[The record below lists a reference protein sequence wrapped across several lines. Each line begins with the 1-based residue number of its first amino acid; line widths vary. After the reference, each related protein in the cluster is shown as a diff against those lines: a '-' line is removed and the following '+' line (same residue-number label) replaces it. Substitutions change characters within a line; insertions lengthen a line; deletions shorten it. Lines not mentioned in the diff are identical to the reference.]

1 MKEYMKMR
9 RGPMT
14 IVPRLTMVAVMLGM
28 AAGLA
33 VRPAATSAAQD
44 EPLKIAFSVPGLNFP
59 FFVHMMNEAQ
69 AAADAMENVELIQ
82 LDGQN
87 SASKQTQD
95 LEAMIVQG
103 VDGIVISPA
112 DVNALQPGIEAV
124 VEAGI
129 PVVTVD
135 RNVTGVETL
144 AHVGADN
151 VRGGEIQGE
160 RVLELLP
167 DGGSVFELRGQPGAS
182 PAIDRDAGLKNVLNE
197 QDAVEITFDQ
207 TANFA
212 RDEAVRVV
220 EDGLTANEPP
230 DVIVAATDD
239 MALGAAEV
247 VQGQGL
253 DIPIIGFDALP
264 EALQAIEAGTLDST
278 IEQFPGLQAATAL
291 EILVDYIRNDITPEE
306 HDTFLEPKLITA
318 ENLGEAERA
327 EEAGIESIGTPAAG
341 TPAALAEGLLTIG
354 SADDL
359 RDHVFSY
366 RIEAASLPR

>member
-1 MKEYMKMR
+1 MV
-9 RGPMT
+9 
-14 IVPRLTMVAVMLGM
+14 VPRLLMVGLMLAM

-33 VRPAATSAAQD
+33 TGPATSAAAQEE
-44 EPLKIAFSVPGLNFP
+44 EPLQIAFSVPGLNFP

-69 AAADAMENVELIQ
+69 EAADAFDNVELIQ

-144 AHVGADN
+144 AHVGANN

-167 DGGSVFELRGQPGAS
+167 NGGSVFELRGQPGAS

-230 DVIVAATDD
+230 DVIVAANDD

-247 VQGQGL
+247 VQNQGL

-291 EILVDYIRNDITPEE
+291 ESLVDYIRNDITPEE

-327 EEAGIESIGTPAAG
+327 EEAGIEPTGTPAAG
-341 TPAALAEGLLTIG
+341 TPAALAERLFTIG
-354 SADDL
+354 SANDP

-366 RIEAASLPR
+366 RVEAASLPR

>member
-1 MKEYMKMR
+1 MH
-9 RGPMT
+9 RGF
-14 IVPRLTMVAVMLGM
+14 VM
-28 AAGLA
+28 AASRVGLVA
-33 VRPAATSAAQD
+33 LLLAIAIGFAARPVPTSAAQD
-44 EPLKIAFSVPGLNFP
+44 EPLQIAFSVPGLNFP

-87 SASKQTQD
+87 SATKQTQD

-124 VEAGI
+124 IEAGI

-135 RNVTGVETL
+135 RNVTGAETL

-160 RVLELLP
+160 RVLALLP
-167 DGGSVFELRGQPGAS
+167 DGGTIFELRGQPGAS
-182 PAIDRDAGLKNVLNE
+182 PAIDRDKGLKNVLDE
-197 QDAVEITFDQ
+197 EDSIEIGFDQ

-220 EDGLTANEPP
+220 EDGLTANDAP
-230 DVIVAATDD
+230 DVIVAANDD

-247 VQGQGL
+247 VQNQGL

-264 EALQAIEAGTLDST
+264 EALQAIQAGRMDST
-278 IEQFPGLQAATAL
+278 IEQFPGQQAATAL
-291 EILVDYIRNDITPEE
+291 DILVDYIRNGTEPAE
-306 HDTFLEPKLITA
+306 HDTYLEPALITA
-318 ENLGEAERA
+318 ENLGTAERA
-327 EEAGIESIGTPAAG
+327 AEAGIEPSGTPAAG
-341 TPAALAEGLLTIG
+341 TPAAATP
-354 SADDL
+354 
-359 RDHVFSY
+359 
-366 RIEAASLPR
+366 AALVGTQSLI

>member
-1 MKEYMKMR
+1 MFH
-9 RGPMT
+9 GVTMT
-14 IVPRLTMVAVMLGM
+14 VSRLGMVALMLAM
-28 AAGLA
+28 AIGLA
-33 VRPAATSAAQD
+33 ARPATTAVAQ
-44 EPLKIAFSVPGLNFP
+44 EESLQIAFSVPGLNFP

-69 AAADAMENVELIQ
+69 AAADEMENIELIQ

-87 SASKQTQD
+87 SATKQTQD
-95 LEAMIVQG
+95 LEAMIVQD

-112 DVNALQPGIEAV
+112 DVNALQPAIQAV
-124 VEAGI
+124 VDAGI

-151 VRGGEIQGE
+151 VRGGEVQGE

-167 DGGSVFELRGQPGAS
+167 DGGDIFELQGQPGAS
-182 PAIDRDAGLKNVLNE
+182 PAIDRDTGLKNAVGDE
-197 QDAVEITFDQ
+197 ESVEITFDQ

-230 DVIVAATDD
+230 DVIVAANDD

-247 VQGQGL
+247 VQNQGL

-264 EALQAIEAGTLDST
+264 EALQAIEAGTMDST

-291 EILVDYIRNDITPEE
+291 GIIVGYIRDDVTPEE
-306 HDTFLEPKLITA
+306 HDTYLQPELITA
-318 ENLGEAERA
+318 ENLGQAERA
-327 EEAGIESIGTPAAG
+327 EEAGIEPSGTPEATPAA
-341 TPAALAEGLLTIG
+341 
-354 SADDL
+354 
-359 RDHVFSY
+359 
-366 RIEAASLPR
+366 

>member
-1 MKEYMKMR
+1 MYR
-9 RGPMT
+9 RPMT
-14 IVPRLTMVAVMLGM
+14 IVPRLTMVALMLAM
-28 AAGLA
+28 AAGFA
-33 VRPAATSAAQD
+33 ARPAATSAAQD
-44 EPLKIAFSVPGLNFP
+44 EPLQIAFSVPGLNFP

-112 DVNALQPGIEAV
+112 DVNALVPGIEAV
-124 VEAGI
+124 AEAGI
-129 PVVTVD
+129 PLVTVD
-135 RNVTGVETL
+135 RNVRGVQTL

-151 VRGGEIQGE
+151 VRGGELQAE
-160 RVLELLP
+160 RVIELLP
-167 DGGSVFELRGQPGAS
+167 DGGSIFELRGQPGAS
-182 PAIDRDAGLKNVLNE
+182 PAIDRDTGLKTGLE
-197 QDAVEITFDQ
+197 QADNIEITFDQ

-230 DVIVAATDD
+230 DVIVAANDD

-247 VQGQGL
+247 VQNQGL

-264 EALQAIEAGTLDST
+264 EALQAIQAGTMDST
-278 IEQFPGLQAATAL
+278 IEQSPGQQASTAL
-291 EILVDYIRNDITPEE
+291 EILVDNIRNDVTPEE
-306 HDTFLEPKLITA
+306 HDIFLEPILITA

-327 EEAGIESIGTPAAG
+327 EEAGIKPSGTPAAG
-341 TPAALAEGLLTIG
+341 TPAALADGLTLTGLTSTLSRQDI
-354 SADDL
+354 ADRVIVGRL
-359 RDHVFSY
+359 NR
-366 RIEAASLPR
+366 